1 MRRYLGVGLMVASL
15 LPVAAFVAMPA
26 GSTTTGLAPKIT
38 GTAVWSPPAPK
49 LASTQED
56 QVDGEGD
63 RQGQWLQ
70 GHEGHHERH
79 VHLRVEAQDSGQ
91 LHHPA
96 ELEDAVD
103 RDDSIKWNNKKT
115 SSSAKLTIT
124 PAGTATVKIAGKISG
139 GTVFKGKSVSATVVF
154 TPQNGGCTTRTSP
167 RRRSRWKAEETEV
180 RHQVAG
186 SQVR

>member
-26 GSTTTGLAPKIT
+26 GSATTGLTCTKIT

-49 LASTQED
+49 LASTKKIKST
-56 QVDGEGD
+56 VKATGK
-63 RQGQWLQ
+63 
-70 GHEGHHERH
+70 
-79 VHLRVEAQDSGQ
+79 VSGCKGTKGITSGTFTFVSKPKTPGNCTT
-91 LHHPA
+91 LLNSKTPSTA
-96 ELEDAVD
+96 TS
-103 RDDSIKWNNKKT
+103 SIKWNNKKT

-154 TPQNGGCTTRTSP
+154 TPQNGGCTTADLA
-167 RRRSRWKAEETEV
+167 KAT
-180 RHQVAG
+180 VALK
-186 SQVR
+186 QKTKFVIK